1 MRPGGD
7 SLTLRC
13 SQWTDVFLDEGVIC
27 CKHGGVGVCAR
38 GGGAG
43 RARNEGARV
52 VLVAGVGVAAV
63 GLRALYVSPA
73 PPTVLS
79 PPQTRILPCGNSS
92 STTRLIPRGVSG
104 CPQGGSSA
112 VPGELFYPPFGASLL
127 WLRRECWAL
136 RGACA
141 AAVVALD
148 VAGLQRLTFR
158 DHWEKGCR
166 DEHCR
171 SHVVLEKFIFWNPAP
186 WPETVINFAAGMPE
200 CRKSHVLD
208 LPRKQSE
215 WIFSTLLGGVAPGC
229 YASPAALQSAPGAGA
244 ECAVVERALLGGRVR
259 RGAPRALRSS
269 PRSTSARR
277 GGLRGRRLGTSLR
290 LVPLAGQRLP
300 ANLASPLAAAAEHDT
315 AGAR

>member
-112 VPGELFYPPFGASLL
+112 VPGDFIPRLAQASCGSAASAGPSVELASRLWSPSASLGCCVCPGRPL
-127 WLRRECWAL
+127 
-136 RGACA
+136 
-141 AAVVALD
+141 
-148 VAGLQRLTFR
+148 
-158 DHWEKGCR
+158 EKGRR

-171 SHVVLEKFIFWNPAP
+171 NHGVWKYSRFESCALARN
-186 WPETVINFAAGMPE
+186 
-200 CRKSHVLD
+200 R
-208 LPRKQSE
+208 Q
-215 WIFSTLLGGVAPGC
+215 TLRPTC
-229 YASPAALQSAPGAGA
+229 KMQEEP
-244 ECAVVERALLGGRVR
+244 CA
-259 RGAPRALRSS
+259 
-269 PRSTSARR
+269 
-277 GGLRGRRLGTSLR
+277 
-290 LVPLAGQRLP
+290 
-300 ANLASPLAAAAEHDT
+300 
-315 AGAR
+315 